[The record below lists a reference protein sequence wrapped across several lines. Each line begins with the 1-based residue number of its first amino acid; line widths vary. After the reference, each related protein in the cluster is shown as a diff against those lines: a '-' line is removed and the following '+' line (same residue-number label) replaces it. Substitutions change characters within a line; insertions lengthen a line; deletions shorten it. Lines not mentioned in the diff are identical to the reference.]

1 MSDLTFYANADILSD
16 MKTFTVRQLDR
27 ETAMVLAA
35 VKKEG
40 IVRIKSRDGQTYRLQ
55 PEARSSRIT
64 ALPDFH
70 ARIKRIFPKPIPRA
84 QARLFDKLLAGE

>member
-1 MSDLTFYANADILSD
+1 MNGLTFSMNADILSD

-27 ETAMVLAA
+27 ETAMVLEIAN
-35 VKKEG
+35 KEG
-40 IVRIKSRDGQTYRLQ
+40 IVRIKSRDGRTYRLQ
-55 PEARSSRIT
+55 PEAHSSRIT
-64 ALPDFH
+64 GLPDFH